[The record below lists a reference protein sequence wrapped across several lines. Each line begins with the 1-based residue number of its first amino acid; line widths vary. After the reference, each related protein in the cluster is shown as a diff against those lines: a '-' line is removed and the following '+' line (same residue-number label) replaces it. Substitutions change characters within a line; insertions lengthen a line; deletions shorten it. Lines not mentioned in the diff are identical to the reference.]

1 MLTQIRR
8 VSGSGKSA
16 RLSPKGGKSFLGRCG
31 ERIDGAS
38 RRMPGLIRWA
48 LLGALFA
55 SVPAWAQVAEER
67 LDNGMRVVVKVDR
80 RAPVV
85 VSQVW
90 YRAGSVDERNG
101 TTGVAHV
108 LEHMMFKGTPEVPAG
123 EFSKRIAAAGGRE
136 NAFTSRDHTA
146 YFQTL
151 RKDRLELALKLE
163 ADRMAN
169 LVLSPQE
176 FAKEIE
182 VVKEERRLRTE
193 DNAQARLYEAMMAN
207 AFMAHPYRRPVI
219 GWMDDLKHM
228 TVADAREWYE
238 RWYAP
243 NNATLVVAGDVDPAQ
258 VFAWARQYFGPIA
271 SRSLP
276 QRKPQAEPGQ
286 AGERRVTV
294 KAPAKL
300 PVVALAWQVPRLA
313 DPHQDWEPY
322 ALEILSGVL
331 DGHASARLNQALVR
345 DKRLATDV
353 DAGYDPISRGPAL
366 FMVDATP
373 AEGQGVATLE
383 AALKAEITKVA
394 TEGVSEAELSRVKAQ
409 VLAGQVYQQ
418 DSLFYQAMLI
428 GEWTTAGLDYRDRQT
443 RFERLKAVTA
453 DQVKAVAAKF
463 FVDDHLT
470 VAVLDPQPLP
480 EGGNVTKRGFA
491 GGGHVR

>member
-1 MLTQIRR
+1 MLT
-8 VSGSGKSA
+8 
-16 RLSPKGGKSFLGRCG
+16 LSPL
-31 ERIDGAS
+31 S
-38 RRMPGLIRWA
+38 RRYTPRIVWA
-48 LLGALFA
+48 LLVAVSLA
-55 SVPAWAQVAEER
+55 HPVHAEEVEKV
-67 LDNGMRVVVKVDR
+67 LANGMKVVVKVDR

-90 YRAGSVDERNG
+90 YRAGSVDEHNG

-108 LEHMMFKGTPEVPAG
+108 LEHMMFKGTPDVPAG

-151 RKDRLELALKLE
+151 QKDRLELALKLE

-169 LVLSPQE
+169 LVLSAQE

-193 DNAQARLYEAMMAN
+193 DNAQAKLYEALMAN

-219 GWMDDLKHM
+219 GWMDDLQHM
-228 TVADAREWYE
+228 TVADAQEWYG

-243 NNATLVVAGDVDPAQ
+243 NNATLVVAGDVDPQQ
-258 VFAWARQYFGPIA
+258 VFAWTQQYFGDIA
-271 SRSLP
+271 SRPLP
-276 QRKPQAEPGQ
+276 ERKPQTEPEQ
-286 AGERRVTV
+286 MGERRVIV
-294 KAPAKL
+294 KAPAKQ

-313 DPHQDWEPY
+313 DPAKDWEPY
-322 ALEILSGVL
+322 ALEILAGVL
-331 DGHASARLNQALVR
+331 DGHASARLNQSLVR
-345 DKRLATDV
+345 EKQLATEV
-353 DAGYDPISRGPAL
+353 DAGYDSVSRGPAL
-366 FMVDATP
+366 FMVDAAP
-373 AEGQGVATLE
+373 AEGQTVATLE
-383 AALKAEITKVA
+383 AALKAEIAKVA
-394 TEGVSEAELSRVKAQ
+394 KDGVSEAELSRVKAQ
-409 VLAGQVYQQ
+409 VLAGQIYQQ

-428 GEWTTAGLDYRDRQT
+428 GEWSTAGLDYRDRQT
-443 RFERLKAVTA
+443 RFEHLKAVTA
-453 DQVKAVAAKF
+453 DQVKAVAGKF

-480 EGGNVTKRGFA
+480 EGRNVLNRGFA